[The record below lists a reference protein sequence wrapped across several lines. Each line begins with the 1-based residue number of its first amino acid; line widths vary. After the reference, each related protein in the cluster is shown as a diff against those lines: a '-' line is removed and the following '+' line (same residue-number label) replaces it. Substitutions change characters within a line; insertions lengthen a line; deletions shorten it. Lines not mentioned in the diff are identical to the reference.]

1 MKQQPRS
8 EMADGPRY
16 QRIADLLREEIR
28 AGKWEPGDRLP
39 SHNELADQMQVSI
52 TTARNAI
59 QLLVAENLIYT
70 ATSRGTIVRSQEV
83 LESVVTNHIRPDRPR
98 AAHDIF
104 SEIARAAGREPSKQ
118 FSARMEPASQEVAH
132 WLGVA
137 RDEWVVS
144 RTIMQ
149 YLDNEPWSWEV
160 SFYPRDLAEATGI
173 DAPHDIPEGTT
184 RRLADRGYAETA
196 HRDTVVSR
204 PATAEEATLLGVGPG
219 TILLDHLRIGANHDR
234 VTRVT
239 RHRSTAARNRL
250 AYELGDD
257 EGTDII
263 RKTLGAPFPTGN
275 SHSFG
280 NSLLPGSP

>member
-1 MKQQPRS
+1 
-8 EMADGPRY
+8 MADGPRY

-28 AGKWEPGDRLP
+28 GGKWKPGDRLP
-39 SHNELADQMQVSI
+39 SHNELAEQMQVSI

-59 QLLVAENLIYT
+59 QVLVAENLVYT

-83 LESVVTNHIRPDRPR
+83 LESVVTNHIRPNRPR

-104 SEIARAAGREPSKQ
+104 EEIARAAGREPSKQ
-118 FSARMEPASQEVAH
+118 FTARMEPASAEVAH
-132 WLGVA
+132 WLGIAKDSWVVA
-137 RDEWVVS
+137 RTVV
-144 RTIMQ
+144 Q

-173 DAPHDIPEGTT
+173 DCPYDIPEGTT
-184 RRLADRGYAETA
+184 RRLADRGHAETA
-196 HRDTVVSR
+196 HRDSIVAR
-204 PATAEEATLLGVGPG
+204 PATSEEAAVLGVGPG
-219 TILLDHLRIGANHDR
+219 TFLLDHLRIGANHDR

-250 AYELGDD
+250 TYELGDD
-257 EGTDII
+257 SGTEMI
-263 RKTLGAPFPTGN
+263 RRVLGVPSAPAN